1 MSYDHGGSHVTTRP
15 SKKPML
21 PQHRHRR
28 PSHPNHPAV
37 PVVVPELADSKIW
50 PSMTAPEIHHF
61 YGSCLV
67 AYPVEMAVPGGVC
80 GVLGVLL
87 DHRPVLPS
95 HRPDLLLPGPMKVF
109 PVRMGLRV
117 HGAIV
122 LAVSRDAMQGSWVV
136 SSGLR
141 VLLVTLMYP

>member
-1 MSYDHGGSHVTTRP
+1 ME
-15 SKKPML
+15 M
-21 PQHRHRR
+21 
-28 PSHPNHPAV
+28 
-37 PVVVPELADSKIW
+37 
-50 PSMTAPEIHHF
+50 EI
-61 YGSCLV
+61 
-67 AYPVEMAVPGGVC
+67 PGGVC
-80 GVLGVLL
+80 GVRGVLP

-122 LAVSRDAMQGSWVV
+122 LAVSRVAMQGLQGLLVV

-141 VLLVTLMYP
+141 VIWVIPMYP

>member
-1 MSYDHGGSHVTTRP
+1 MSYVHGGSHVTTRP

-50 PSMTAPEIHHF
+50 PSMTAPEIH
-61 YGSCLV
+61 GSCQV
-67 AYPVEMAVPGGVC
+67 ACPLEMAIPGGVC

-141 VLLVTLMYP
+141 VTWVIAKYP